1 MKLKWLMLLA
11 MSIPLMTLGD
21 LPRTT
26 EIHRL
31 RRIGNNIDVVSGI
44 VHNDCMDLLI
54 PALLMFL
61 GICILVVFNRR
72 KKLRPAIEGA
82 GRKIVVKLVKF
93 AIWCVVLVALWRFV
107 RENGYVFSD
116 NTDVIILVSDFVLL
130 FGMGWG
136 FVDVFGR
143 RSSIIM
149 MCSVIGGLWAGL
161 DISGFSHFL
170 LQAMLGK
177 GPSIYVYG
185 PGWHYPDKVPDSDR
199 KAVMAIMTDDLLA
212 DLQKAIDEDGYP
224 IKWANY
230 WQGKRAEI
238 WSKEQ
243 ALLSALKSREDL
255 AARCKGVPIEW
266 LVDRLVFGR
275 WGDARNTFMEWADIH
290 SPNLSTSE
298 NSILF
303 KWQFYVCIKEL
314 REWRS
319 IFGVSPYSRDDQ
331 EDATGSISRWGSQ
344 EALRQARIPESIPI
358 SSDFKDFVDDSSN
371 GVAFVEYWHNKA
383 KSLGYNPDPEDVA
396 LYEKR
401 HIFKTA
407 RKIEKRKRRSF
418 SSLNDIPSERKRDWG
433 RKLQHCVN
441 MDDVKGVKRL
451 LEENAKE
458 LKDTKISFESIF
470 DGFSGSADEMAI
482 VRMLDEKGFE
492 LPFKKVKLGN
502 VLRISVK
509 DSGSLVDVLDYLIGK
524 GVDVNQFDS
533 FGNTL
538 LSNLCEDGDWDN
550 WNDLGVVVR
559 FLFEK
564 GANPNLGRNPPLI
577 RLTTPPIC
585 SQPGVDEVMKLLLE
599 HGADPNGCTHP
610 TFRQSPL
617 WCAVTYH
624 ADIKVTKLLVQHGAT
639 ITDKIIKQADKGS
652 AIQKYL
658 LEKSG
663 KTEADIYRQRKAKFD
678 GVSENKADGKC
689 SDVPSFGKDR
699 SCKIHEEMDRYM
711 REVREFHEN
720 RKPGER
726 FDHDRL
732 RQIHDEHHRRMR
744 ELHNGM

>member
-61 GICILVVFNRR
+61 GICILVVFNRW

-93 AIWCVVLVALWRFV
+93 AIWCVVLVALWRFTN
-107 RENGYVFSD
+107 EIGYVFPD
-116 NTDVIILVSDFVLL
+116 NEGVILVAFL
-130 FGMGWG
+130 FAVAWG
-136 FVDVFGR
+136 LVDVFGR
-143 RSSIIM
+143 RWSIII
-149 MCSVIGGLWAGL
+149 MCSVIGGLWAVL
-161 DISGFSHFL
+161 NIPGFSDSKYVL
-170 LQAMLGK
+170 LRAMLDQGRT
-177 GPSIYVYG
+177 IYVDG

-230 WQGKRAEI
+230 WQEKRAEI

-298 NSILF
+298 NAILF

-344 EALRQARIPESIPI
+344 EALRQAKIPESIPI

-383 KSLGYNPDPEDVA
+383 KSLGYKPDTEDVA

-407 RKIEKRKRRSF
+407 RKIEKRKGLSF
-418 SSLNDIPSERKRDWG
+418 SSLNDIPSERKRDWR

-451 LEENAKE
+451 LEEYAKE

-492 LPFKKVKLGN
+492 LPFKDVELTKVFSGI
-502 VLRISVK
+502 RITDPSVTNAV
-509 DSGSLVDVLDYLIGK
+509 GYLIDK
-524 GVDVNQFDS
+524 GADVNEVDF

-538 LSNLCEDGDWDN
+538 LSNLCDCN
-550 WNDLGVVVR
+550 WRKKNLLHVVR
-559 FLFEK
+559 FLLEKGADPNLGKEPPLLAFTESYRYSPYAMESIKLLLEK
-564 GANPNLGRNPPLI
+564 GANVNVEDSISR
-577 RLTTPPIC
+577 T
-585 SQPGVDEVMKLLLE
+585 
-599 HGADPNGCTHP
+599 
-610 TFRQSPL
+610 PL
-617 WCAVTYH
+617 WNAVTWIC
-624 ADIKVTKLLVQHGAT
+624 DMELVKLLVAHGAT

-663 KTEADIYRQRKAKFD
+663 KTEADIYPQRKSKVKFDSSSEKKFD
-678 GVSENKADGKC
+678 G
-689 SDVPSFGKDR
+689 
-699 SCKIHEEMDRYM
+699 
-711 REVREFHEN
+711 EVRGGSIV
-720 RKPGER
+720 RK
-726 FDHDRL
+726 
-732 RQIHDEHHRRMR
+732 
-744 ELHNGM
+744 